1 MSLLTRQMPRL
12 RSVTS
17 LIAAAAIGIGSLA
30 ACTPGTGASGSGGS
44 EPSAAKP
51 KTLHMLYATA
61 EADAAAVQA
70 LVPAFKKKFGFD
82 LQIDTQPYEAL
93 QQKVFSEFAADSSH
107 YDIVIVDTPWAP
119 ALASKLEPLDK
130 YINNPKLNDVADA
143 DIGDFIP
150 KVLYDTAVYDT
161 KNPAAHFP
169 DAEAAPDVKAITDK
183 GFNVYGLPIQANAL
197 VMAYRKDMFDK
208 PAEKARFQQE
218 NGRALEV
225 PQTWDDYAKVAQF
238 FTRPD
243 QNLYGA
249 TVMAGVGDWATD
261 DFKSLLAGYG
271 GDGHLVSDNQKLA
284 FDTPE
289 GVKAL
294 QYYADLINKEKAV
307 PPGSTSA
314 SWDETASLFGSGTTA
329 MSMNYH
335 TLKLD
340 DQVHGQIGYAPVPAG
355 PGGRGPHFGTWM
367 LSLNSNGK
375 NKAWAYRAVT
385 WLTAA
390 QQQIA
395 MTKQELHPTRVSVY
409 DQITSSKEHDA
420 AQRDFYRVLG
430 DSLAVGV
437 GRARLTNY
445 TEVSNA
451 IAKAVNTA
459 ANGSKSPQ
467 AALDGAATEVT
478 RLLEEAGYKVP
489 SS

>member
-1 MSLLTRQMPRL
+1 MSSNTRQRLGL
-12 RSVTS
+12 RSLTG
-17 LIAAAAIGIGSLA
+17 LFAAAAIGISSLA
-30 ACTPGTGASGSGGS
+30 ACTPGTGSTASGGS
-44 EPSAAKP
+44 DADATKP

-61 EADAAAVQA
+61 EANAAAVQA
-70 LVPAFKKKFGFD
+70 LVPAFKEKFGFE
-82 LQIDTQPYEAL
+82 LQIDTQPYDAL

-130 YINNPKLNDVADA
+130 YINDPNLNDVADA
-143 DIGDFIP
+143 NIGDFIP
-150 KVLYDTAVYDT
+150 KVFYDTAVYDT
-161 KNPAAHFP
+161 ENPAAHFS
-169 DAEAAPDVKAITDK
+169 DAEGAPDITAITEQ

-197 VMAYRKDMFDK
+197 VMAYRKDMFED
-208 PAEKARFQQE
+208 ADEKARFQQE
-218 NGRALEV
+218 TGKALEV
-225 PQTWDDYAKVAQF
+225 PQTWEDYRQVAQH

-243 QNLYGA
+243 QELYGA

-261 DFKSLLAGYG
+261 DFKSLVAGYG
-271 GDGHLVSDNQKLA
+271 GDGHLIGDDQKLE
-284 FDTPE
+284 FHTPE
-289 GVKAL
+289 GVAAL
-294 QYYADLINKEKAV
+294 QYYTDLINKYKVV

-314 SWDETASLFGSGTTA
+314 SWDETASLFGAGNTV

-335 TLKLD
+335 TMALD
-340 DQVHGQIGYAPVPAG
+340 DQVKGQIGYATVPSG
-355 PGGRGPHFGTWM
+355 PGGKGPHFGTWM
-367 LSLNSNGK
+367 LSLNSNGE
-375 NKAWAYRAVT
+375 NKAWAYRAMT

-395 MTKQELHPTRVSVY
+395 MTEQGLHPTRVSVY
-409 DQITSSKEHDA
+409 DQITSSKEADA
-420 AQRDFYRVLG
+420 VQRDFYKVLG

-467 AALDGAATEVT
+467 DALDGAAEEVT
-478 RLLEEAGYKVP
+478 RLLEEAGYEVP